1 MFQYLYGNAVGV
13 PETGAVTF
21 GKDCVGN
28 LHFAFDHEQV
38 NAVLLAMQFVFLHQS
53 RIQRTHREP
62 GILVDGSRG
71 RSRPAQSSLP
81 THSSSER
88 GGYHSSYNEVL
99 YSPHAGT
106 PRSGGNPAAL
116 HRYH

>member
-71 RSRPAQSSLP
+71 
-81 THSSSER
+81 
-88 GGYHSSYNEVL
+88 G
-99 YSPHAGT
+99 AGAEPSGAIIT
-106 PRSGGNPAAL
+106 PNSFFFRTGRIS
-116 HRYH
+116 

>member
-53 RIQRTHREP
+53 ASNVPIENQASWLMEAGAEPSGAIITPNSFFFRTGRI
-62 GILVDGSRG
+62 S
-71 RSRPAQSSLP
+71 
-81 THSSSER
+81 
-88 GGYHSSYNEVL
+88 
-99 YSPHAGT
+99 
-106 PRSGGNPAAL
+106 
-116 HRYH
+116 

>member
-38 NAVLLAMQFVFLHQS
+38 NAVLLAMQFVFLHAASNVPIENQAS
-53 RIQRTHREP
+53 WLMEAGAEPSGAIITPNSFFFRTGRI
-62 GILVDGSRG
+62 S
-71 RSRPAQSSLP
+71 
-81 THSSSER
+81 
-88 GGYHSSYNEVL
+88 
-99 YSPHAGT
+99 
-106 PRSGGNPAAL
+106 
-116 HRYH
+116 